1 MKRAE
6 SLEAERRRELEAKKE
21 QLSLLSAADKE
32 YFEKLEVLKRERL
45 ASGENERQVEF
56 DMLTKQIEHFGN
68 RIKAYKEGVYD
79 YLGLTDEEEKVRIAA
94 MTDYM
99 NTAMIARNKMLLDSA
114 KKGVAE
120 RVKEFKKER
129 LEFDLGAEYEIVLKG
144 KMQDGSYLAD
154 QIQTQINNAID
165 TTRVPTVPVDIE
177 FRVPPE
183 EQLQSFVNEVVSVL
197 SEMKPMMD
205 ESQTFFNSLFEF
217 ETTVLEKEKQRQLAI
232 VGDNLQKREK
242 IEKEFAVKKAQ
253 IEREQAVVNKV
264 FTLFNIALNTAQ
276 AITKALPNY
285 GLVALAAA
293 TGALQ
298 AAAVVATPL
307 PAIPQFEKGGKVIAG
322 GRKDDGYLYGRSH
335 REGGIL
341 IEAQGGEYIW
351 DRETTKA
358 HGDLIEAA
366 HKNRLEDLILHK
378 YVAPAMREQSE
389 VKEAQMYD
397 DYMLRA
403 TIKSGHK
410 KDKENAHM
418 IIEGVGGKIE
428 KALSYSNR
436 YR

>member
-1 MKRAE
+1 
-6 SLEAERRRELEAKKE
+6 
-21 QLSLLSAADKE
+21 
-32 YFEKLEVLKRERL
+32 
-45 ASGENERQVEF
+45 
-56 DMLTKQIEHFGN
+56 
-68 RIKAYKEGVYD
+68 
-79 YLGLTDEEEKVRIAA
+79 
-94 MTDYM
+94 
-99 NTAMIARNKMLLDSA
+99 
-114 KKGVAE
+114 
-120 RVKEFKKER
+120 
-129 LEFDLGAEYEIVLKG
+129 
-144 KMQDGSYLAD
+144 
-154 QIQTQINNAID
+154 
-165 TTRVPTVPVDIE
+165 
-177 FRVPPE
+177 
-183 EQLQSFVNEVVSVL
+183 
-197 SEMKPMMD
+197 
-205 ESQTFFNSLFEF
+205 LFEF